1 MAPESKTYFELAR
14 AGEDDRRWVW
24 RIRSFEDHAILASSE
39 PLPSRSAAED
49 AMRLVADSRFAH
61 VWDQTLPDDR
71 RQKWVHLLG

>member
-14 AGEDDRRWVW
+14 AGADDRRWIW
-24 RIRSFEDHAILASSE
+24 RIRSFDDHAILASSE
-39 PLPSRSAAED
+39 PLPSRTAAED